1 MMKAWLLKT
10 KPLMA
15 TKGMIA
21 AAKEDAG
28 IVERRVY
35 GRPCMI
41 YATRHYFR
49 ARHAVAGVLEVCLY
63 TRERLAEGRREPRF
77 RIFLDY
83 ANKDFITWDM
93 EKGKWSRAKISALC
107 VGDWRYNY
115 QNSGRNVAAKGAAAL
130 VNRCLKT
137 AGADVEK
144 SVMFFQT
151 LVREGQL
158 HKRHK
163 VTTDMIDAHM
173 SIVPEEL
180 PAGWMDFINRK
191 ALEGGHCIFFNR
203 ETKTG
208 YCTCC
213 RKAVSVPETVRH
225 NAEGKCACGCAIT
238 YKSWKR
244 QQRIEYRTVVSIIQ
258 RCRDGR
264 TMAYRQ
270 FRVFMKAVRSDYY
283 EPQITVHEDYRQL
296 FEIPERT
303 GGAVAHKRGFEWGYF
318 KRTQTLRWCEA
329 GMVAHGYGYHSD
341 NYGYVR
347 SILYTRN
354 LKRLLGGTA
363 IKYVPAAEIIKGVKK
378 RIDVFAVIGDMCMHF
393 PYEAFWKMGLKR
405 FVRERAERGGHN
417 GLANCALL
425 AEKPWQWLQI
435 TKEEMRQAARLDASD
450 RMMRIIQLAHAAGA
464 RLTDE
469 QALWLDANIGPHELI
484 RHFRLHTPHRIIRY
498 MKENLGVFE
507 GVDVSENL
515 RLWSDYLES
524 ARQLGWD
531 LCDRAAFFPQD
542 IRRAHD
548 EAAAELAEKNDSEE
562 AAAKKEKDAIMHGRA
577 RFIKQLF
584 RYGNDEYILAVP
596 ECWLDFK
603 QEGHAQHN
611 CVATYYE
618 KAVGGGTIIIFIRK
632 RSEPEKPF
640 CTVEVT
646 EGKDGRLRIEQNRAA
661 YNKPAPKE
669 AEEFMKAA
677 LKAAQKAADGM
688 RKEAE
693 AQICIPA
700 AV

>member
-1 MMKAWLLKT
+1 M
-10 KPLMA
+10 
-15 TKGMIA
+15 
-21 AAKEDAG
+21 
-28 IVERRVY
+28 
-35 GRPCMI
+35 
-41 YATRHYFR
+41 
-49 ARHAVAGVLEVCLY
+49 
-63 TRERLAEGRREPRF
+63 RERLAEGKREPRF

-93 EKGKWSRAKISALC
+93 EKGKWSRAKISALY
-107 VGDWRYNY
+107 VGDWLYHC

-130 VNRCLKT
+130 VNGCLKT
-137 AGADVEK
+137 VGADVEK
-144 SVMFFQT
+144 SVLFFQT

-163 VTTDMIDAHM
+163 ATTDMIDAHM

-180 PAGWMDFINRK
+180 PAGWMGFINRK
-191 ALEGGHCIFFNR
+191 ALEEGHCIFFKR
-203 ETKTG
+203 DEGTG

-225 NAEGKCACGCAIT
+225 NAPGKCACGCRIT

-244 QQRIEYRTVVSIIQ
+244 QQLIEYKTAVSII
-258 RCRDGR
+258 RKCSDGR

-270 FRVFMKAVRSDYY
+270 FRVIMKAVRSDYY
-283 EPQITVHEDYRQL
+283 EPLITVHEDYRQL

-303 GGAVAHKRGFEWGYF
+303 GCAVALKRGFEWGYF
-318 KRTQTLRWCEA
+318 KNTRTLRWCED
-329 GMVAHGYGYHSD
+329 GTVSRGYGYYSD
-341 NYGYVR
+341 NYGYTR

-363 IKYVPAAEIIKGVKK
+363 IKYVPAAEIIKGIRK
-378 RIDVFAVIGDMCMHF
+378 RIDVLSVIGDMCMRLRF
-393 PYEAFWKMGLKR
+393 PYEAIWKMGLKR
-405 FVRERAERGGHN
+405 FTRERAERGGCA
-417 GLANCALL
+417 GLVSYEAGLGKLWHCLR
-425 AEKPWQWLQI
+425 I

-450 RMMRIIQLAHAAGA
+450 RMMRVIQLAHAAGA

-469 QALWLDANIGPHELI
+469 QALWLDANIGPHALI

-498 MKENLGVFE
+498 MKEKACVAE
-507 GVDVSENL
+507 GGESENL
-515 RLWSDYLES
+515 RLWADYLES

-531 LCDRAAFFPQD
+531 LRDRAAFFPQD

-548 EAAAELAEKNDSEE
+548 EAAAELAEKKDSEE
-562 AAAKKEKDAIMHGRA
+562 AAAKKEKDIIMHGRA
-577 RFIKQLF
+577 RFIKQMF
-584 RYGNDEYILAVP
+584 NYGNDEYMLAVP

-603 QEGHAQHN
+603 REGHAQHH

-618 KAVGGGTIIIFIRK
+618 KAVEGAAIILFIR
-632 RSEPEKPF
+632 RRCEPEKPF
-640 CTVEVT
+640 CTVEVG
-646 EGKDGRLRIEQNRAA
+646 EDRSGNLRILQNRAA

-669 AEEFMKAA
+669 AEAFMKAA
-677 LKAAQKAADGM
+677 LKAAQKTADGM

-693 AQICIPA
+693 AQICVPA